1 MLCTTTDFDKRHS
14 ESSAFPPPLPLTR
27 QALRR
32 QRRILDPEK
41 QVWHHTL
48 IRAKDGN
55 PLDRSI
61 TKLVLVLRE
70 EVPNGKTVR

>member
-14 ESSAFPPPLPLTR
+14 ESSAFPPPLLTR

-32 QRRILDPEK
+32 QRRILDPEE

-55 PLDRSI
+55 PLDRFI